1 MDRGAWW
8 ATEQDKKFSC
18 KESDM
23 IEQLSV
29 QAVTIVVGGA
39 ITDDDVAKTVS
50 SSSEG
55 CNELARSIFT
65 QP

>member
-1 MDRGAWW
+1 
-8 ATEQDKKFSC
+8 
-18 KESDM
+18 M

-65 QP
+65 QPWTGSVGCNPHLMDEDTGP

>member
-1 MDRGAWW
+1 
-8 ATEQDKKFSC
+8 
-18 KESDM
+18 M